1 MHTCVYVCIY
11 SCVHICHHL
20 FAGSPAATHIV
31 AKATQTFPFFYVFTY
46 QPAYCHNHYC
56 VLDSFIIYGT
66 LIYTTPVAKIKE
78 ALWHDANFLLTTRN
92 DATNEHRA
100 RG

>member
-31 AKATQTFPFFYVFTY
+31 AKATQTFPFFFVFSLT
-46 QPAYCHNHYC
+46 NR
-56 VLDSFIIYGT
+56 
-66 LIYTTPVAKIKE
+66 LIVTITIV
-78 ALWHDANFLLTTRN
+78 F
-92 DATNEHRA
+92 
-100 RG
+100 